1 MEQLNDH
8 DYVSNPHVYDAD
20 EEYVASLLYSLAS
33 LQLSDPITDSS
44 LPQDRNQSDK
54 IASSIKSFLTYP
66 SPSYKGK
73 VIIAALYTQSVFE
86 MHHRFDVSSIYTK
99 YLDTS
104 YSVPIRCEAYRCL
117 TRVLLR
123 NEESPIVWA
132 HNFSWIFNRA
142 LSDPHPSV
150 VVAFL
155 HYLINPETMS
165 PFIPITE
172 FYLNTTRKNQ
182 PSLPVFNEE
191 SSEGAIFVDQ
201 IWDALG
207 SPSRYNP
214 QLRKLLF
221 ILYKQ
226 LFGIDVPKVCGNKPS
241 TLSII
246 RLNFDGTPLELY
258 PAMVLNIIILH
269 FQVNTI
275 YIDKGKETPIIE
287 RERKTGNSR
296 FCFLMHRFPYV

>member
-1 MEQLNDH
+1 MTPNQIFEFIMEQLRDH

-33 LQLSDPITDSS
+33 LQLSDPKIDSS
-44 LPQDRNQSDK
+44 ISQDHYDDMINRCY
-54 IASSIKSFLTYP
+54 SIIQSFLTYP

-73 VIIAALYTQSVFE
+73 VIKAALYTQSVFE
-86 MHHRFDVSSIYTK
+86 MHNRFEVSSLFTK
-99 YLDTS
+99 YLDVS

-117 TRVLLR
+117 ARVQLR
-123 NEESPIVWA
+123 NEESPNVWA
-132 HNFSWIFNRA
+132 THFSWIFDRA
-142 LSDPHPSV
+142 LSDPNPSV
-150 VVAFL
+150 VVSFL

-182 PSLPVFNEE
+182 PSLPMFNEGSDQGTILVE
-191 SSEGAIFVDQ
+191 Q
-201 IWDALG
+201 IWNALG

-226 LFGIDVPKVCGNKPS
+226 LFGIDIPKVYGSKPS

-258 PAMVLNIIILH
+258 PAMV
-269 FQVNTI
+269 
-275 YIDKGKETPIIE
+275 
-287 RERKTGNSR
+287 
-296 FCFLMHRFPYV
+296 YVSATYHI